1 MALKFSE
8 LVQLAKTVAHANPS
22 APVAYSFGDNKFG
35 YYELQDTLRDELK
48 GLVGTYSLYRENKN
62 TAFALMEETIEDVL
76 PARVLER
83 YSQFAEIKTFAQG
96 DKPIFTQRITT
107 ASRRRAKQF
116 IGKVGLAGLYE
127 VFKLDGTSYEVTTN
141 AIGGAAQIGFE
152 EFLDGRVDFADVLEI
167 VMEGL
172 DECIYVEIEKQLIGA
187 VANVQAAN
195 KESVNGFN
203 EDAMDRLISIS
214 DSYGK
219 SAIYCTYEFA
229 ATMIPQNGSWVSEAM
244 KDQKWANGYI
254 ANYKGHQVIVLPNSY
269 EDETNTVKV
278 INPQFAWII
287 PVGAEKPVKIAF
299 EGGTIVDEYVGYD
312 RSREI
317 QVYKK
322 VGVRAIFSNAICVY
336 QNTALKRK
344 PTIPTV
350 SPYANQGNWNGYQAV

>member
-1 MALKFSE
+1 MALKFNE
-8 LVQLAKTVAHANPS
+8 LVQLAKTVARANPS

-35 YYELQDTLRDELK
+35 YTELQDTLRDELNA
-48 GLVGTYSLYRENKN
+48 LVGTYSLYRENKN
-62 TAFALMEETIEDVL
+62 TAFELMEQVIEDVL
-76 PARVLER
+76 PAKVLER
-83 YSQFAEIKTFAQG
+83 YSMFAEVKTFAQG
-96 DKPIFTQRITT
+96 DKPIFTQKITT

-116 IGKVGLAGLYE
+116 IGKAGLAGLYE
-127 VFKLDGTSYEVTTN
+127 VFRLDGQSYEVATN

-167 VMEGL
+167 VMDGL

-195 KESVNGFN
+195 KESVNGFYEN
-203 EDAMDRLISIS
+203 AMDRLLSVA

-219 SAIYCTYEFA
+219 AAIYCTFEFA
-229 ATMIPQNGSWVSEAM
+229 ATMIPQNSNWISENM
-244 KDQKWANGYI
+244 KDQKWNIGYI

-269 EDETNTVKV
+269 EDETNEVKV
-278 INPQFAWII
+278 INPQYAWII

-299 EGGTIVDEYVGYD
+299 EGTTIVDEYTNYD
-312 RSREI
+312 RSKEI

-336 QNTALKRK
+336 QNTGLTRQ
-344 PTIPTV
+344 PTIPTGT
-350 SPYANQGNWNGYQAV
+350 N